1 MECSICYSEITSATG
16 KVELSCLHPF
26 HFSCLTTWFNKQKC
40 QGSHENCP
48 LCRHESNDFEKMPLP
63 APVEEEEEEGEED
76 VWEEEPSLHQVLAE
90 ERTRERFKL
99 LKVTKTSEELQLYAA
114 GLIKACWLGYQ
125 DRLLYYHRI
134 YNRDMI
140 IRHKKYIAS
149 VQNNLNADLNKAKFL
164 KATLGLSRYQVK
176 LMAARKIRRF
186 WRSRR
191 TPKPAARKV
200 MICGTW
206 REIRSGVWER
216 IVMNPEDD
224 APIIFV
230 GPNPPL
236 SS

>member
-1 MECSICYSEITSATG
+1 MECSICYSEISSATG

-63 APVEEEEEEGEED
+63 APVEEEDEYEEGE
-76 VWEEEPSLHQVLAE
+76 WEEESSLDELLAQQ
-90 ERTRERFKL
+90 RTRQRFQQ
-99 LKVTKTSEELQLYAA
+99 LKATKTPEELQLYASS
-114 GLIKACWLGYQ
+114 LIKACWLGYQ
-125 DRLLYYHRI
+125 DRLMYYDRV

-140 IRHKKYIAS
+140 IRHKKYIAN
-149 VQNNLNADLNKAKFL
+149 VQLNLNADLNKAKFL

-191 TPKPAARKV
+191 TPKPAARRV
-200 MICGTW
+200 MICGMW

-236 SS
+236 ST